1 MILAA
6 GRGERMRPL
15 TDAVPKPLLDVGGVS
30 LLERH
35 LARLAQAGIRE
46 IVVNL
51 SFRGDQ
57 IRAALATAGRL
68 GVEVRFSQEP
78 EPPLET
84 AGGIV
89 QALPLLGSG
98 PFLLVNAD
106 VLTDFDFAVLERAPS
121 RPTLVMVPNPPH
133 HPRGDFSL
141 ADDGTL
147 GHAEPKLTF
156 AGISRLDTQLFEA
169 LALAPGP
176 RPLKPIL
183 DAAIAAG
190 NLRGL
195 RHDGLWLDI
204 GTPERLEEARRL
216 LART

>member
-15 TDAVPKPLLDVGGVS
+15 TDGVPKALLEVGAES

-35 LARLAQAGIRE
+35 LSRLAAAGIRE
-46 IVVNL
+46 VVVNL
-51 SFRGDQ
+51 SYRGSQ
-57 IRAALATAGRL
+57 IRAALGDGGRFGL
-68 GVEVRFSQEP
+68 KIAFSQEP

-84 AGGIV
+84 GGGIV
-89 QALPLLGSG
+89 QALPLLGTG

-106 VLTDFDFAVLERAPS
+106 VLTDFDFAVLRDAAEPL
-121 RPTLVMVPNPPH
+121 LVMVPNPAH
-133 HPRGDFSL
+133 HPAGDFSL
-141 ADDGTL
+141 TPGGTL

-156 AGISRLDTQLFEA
+156 AGISRLDTAFFA
-169 LALAPGP
+169 SLAAGP

-183 DAAIAAG
+183 DTAIAAG
-190 NLRGL
+190 ALHGL
-195 RHDGLWLDI
+195 RYDGLWVDI

-216 LART
+216 LARTR